1 MFFEIPKPPTMPGS
15 HLFFYIL
22 GGTLLALAALAA
34 WDVLQRKQTLRH
46 NFPVVAW
53 VRYILESQREKIQ
66 QYFIETPRSARP
78 FNLRQREWIY
88 RSSKN
93 LPSALGFGTD
103 LDVQAPGAWY
113 FVHSAFPTLESEA
126 PTDAPLPPIIGPHR
140 KFPFQ
145 PRQFANISD
154 MSYGSLGSAAVTALA
169 RGASLSGCW
178 LSSGEGGLSP
188 YHLSS
193 PCDRVFEIG
202 TGLFGVRELDG
213 TFSAQRFRELAPQFR
228 AVTVKLSQGAK
239 PGGGG
244 VLPKAKITAEIARI
258 RNIPLDHDCHSPN
271 RFKEFHDVRSM
282 LDWIRMLQ
290 EESGKPVGVKFCLGD
305 RGFATELVGRIAAL
319 PDGQG
324 PDHILLD
331 GSEGGTGA
339 APAGLADN
347 MGTPIRES
355 LPWMDNLMR
364 EKGIRGRVRLIA
376 AGRFATASEVAYGL
390 AMGADTVNIAR
401 GFMLSMGCIQ
411 AMACHTNRCPTGITT
426 HSRWLQAGLDP
437 KEKGVRVANYALNLR
452 RELMLL
458 VRSMGLRSPSEIT
471 RHHLFVHREAG
482 KSVPISEIWP
492 YPRGCDPRETA
503 RPAQARGVA

>member
-1 MFFEIPKPPTMPGS
+1 MIFELPKPPTMPGS

-22 GGTLLALAALAA
+22 GGTLFFLLCLAA
-34 WDVLQRKQTLRH
+34 WDVLQKKQTLRH

-78 FNLRQREWIY
+78 YNLRQREWVY

-113 FVHSAFPTLESEA
+113 FVHSGFPSLESEA
-126 PTDAPLPPIIGPHR
+126 PTDAPLPPLFGPHR
-140 KFPFQ
+140 KNPFQ
-145 PRQFANISD
+145 PKQFANISD
-154 MSYGSLGSAAVTALA
+154 MSFGSLGKAAVTALA

-202 TGLFGVRELDG
+202 TGLFGIRELDG
-213 TFSAQRFRELAPQFR
+213 TFSVQRFRELAPHFK
-228 AVTVKLSQGAK
+228 ACTVKLSQGAK

-258 RNIPLDHDCHSPN
+258 RNISRDRDCHSPN
-271 RFKEFHDVRSM
+271 RFSQFHDVKSM
-282 LDWIRMLQ
+282 LEWIAFLQ
-290 EESGKPVGVKFCLGD
+290 EECGKPVGVKFCLGD
-305 RGFATELVGRIAAL
+305 RGFAAELVERIAAL
-319 PDGQG
+319 PEGQG
-324 PDHILLD
+324 PDHIILD

-355 LPWMDNLMR
+355 LPWLDNLMR
-364 EKGIRGRVRLIA
+364 EKGIRHRVRLVA
-376 AGRFATASEVAYGL
+376 AGRFATASEVGYAL
-390 AMGADTVNIAR
+390 ALGADTVNIAR

-426 HSRWLQAGLDP
+426 HSEWLQAGLDP
-437 KEKGVRVANYALNLR
+437 AEKGVRVANYALNIR
-452 RELMLL
+452 KELMLL

-471 RHHLFVHREAG
+471 RHHVFVYGDDR
-482 KSVPISEIWP
+482 KSVPLSDLWP
-492 YPRGCDPRETA
+492 YPRGCDPLASSAPQVA
-503 RPAQARGVA
+503 RAG

>member
-1 MFFEIPKPPTMPGS
+1 MDLYFPKPPTLPGS

-22 GGTLLALAALAA
+22 GGTLFLLLCLAA
-34 WDVLQRKQTLRH
+34 WDVLQRKHTLRH
-46 NFPVVAW
+46 NFPIAAW

-66 QYFIETPRSARP
+66 QYFIEGPRTARP

-113 FVHSAFPTLESEA
+113 FVHSAFPSLESEA
-126 PTDAPLPPIIGPHR
+126 PTDAPLPPIFGPLR
-140 KFPFQ
+140 KHPFQ

-154 MSYGSLGSAAVTALA
+154 MSFGSLGQAAVTALA

-213 TFSAQRFRELAPQFR
+213 TFSPGRYQELSAQFR
-228 AVTVKLSQGAK
+228 ATTLKLSQGAK

-258 RNIPLDHDCHSPN
+258 RNIPRDHDCHSPN
-271 RFKEFHDVRSM
+271 RFAQFHDVASLFDFIAR
-282 LDWIRMLQ
+282 LQ
-290 EESGKPVGVKFCLGD
+290 DLSGKPVGVKFCLGD
-305 RGFATELVGRIAAL
+305 RRFALELVSRLASSPAGY
-319 PDGQG
+319 G
-324 PDHILLD
+324 PDHIILD

-347 MGTPIRES
+347 MGTPIREA
-355 LPWMDNLMR
+355 LPWFDNLLR
-364 EKGIRGRVRLIA
+364 EHGVRDRVRLIA
-376 AGRFATASEVAYGL
+376 AGRFATASEVAYAL
-390 AMGADTVNIAR
+390 ALGADTVNIAR
-401 GFMLSMGCIQ
+401 GFMLAMGCIQ

-426 HSRWLQAGLDP
+426 HSPWLQAGLDP
-437 KEKGVRVANYALNLR
+437 AEKGVRVANYALALR
-452 RELMLL
+452 RELMTL
-458 VRSMGLRSPSEIT
+458 VRSMGLKSPVEIRRDHVFIYGDDGRSFPLTE
-471 RHHLFVHREAG
+471 R
-482 KSVPISEIWP
+482 WP
-492 YPRGCDPRETA
+492 YPAVPNE
-503 RPAQARGVA
+503 VAVLGAAG